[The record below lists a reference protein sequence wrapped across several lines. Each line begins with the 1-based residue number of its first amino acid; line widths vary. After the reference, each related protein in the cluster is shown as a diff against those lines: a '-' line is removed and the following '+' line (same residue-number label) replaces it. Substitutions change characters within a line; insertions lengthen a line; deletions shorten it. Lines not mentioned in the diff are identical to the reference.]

1 MKWPYG
7 IWTMTTICT
16 TSKCRYAERNRND
29 GMISYVLV
37 RVLKYVKIIYFTN
50 LPFLHTCAY
59 ILYTFILYSP
69 PQNGI
74 ELTMTK
80 YRQSWE
86 AKADDLEKLEERADD
101 EYEEE
106 EVNDREAEVKGYS
119 DQLALVKTRVMKE
132 TTMEAEAEA
141 VIEKTRNKVAA
152 AAAQSP
158 MVQQVINS
166 PVPVLKPEVTPLLL
180 LLLLLLLLILFF
192 PNIIVHLKSRI
203 IKCQLRLFISLQS
216 IVS

>member
-1 MKWPYG
+1 
-7 IWTMTTICT
+7 
-16 TSKCRYAERNRND
+16 
-29 GMISYVLV
+29 MISYVLV

-50 LPFLHTCAY
+50 LSFLHTCTY
-59 ILYTFILYSP
+59 ILHTFILYSS

-106 EVNDREAEVKGYS
+106 EVNEGDVTARDAEAKGYS

-180 LLLLLLLLILFF
+180 LLLLLLLILFF